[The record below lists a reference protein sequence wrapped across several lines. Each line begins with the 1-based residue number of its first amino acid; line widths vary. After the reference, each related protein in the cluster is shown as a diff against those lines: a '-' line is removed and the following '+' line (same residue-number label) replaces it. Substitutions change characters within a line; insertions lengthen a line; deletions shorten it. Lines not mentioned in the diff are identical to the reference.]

1 MMVLLD
7 KLFLLCR
14 SERNEEKRHISA
26 CMLTSSS
33 STAKALPIIP
43 YLPFQDR
50 IFFFFNHLSLLLV
63 ILLFD
68 RNNDLGA
75 RVL

>member
-7 KLFLLCR
+7 KLFLLYR
-14 SERNEEKRHISA
+14 SERNEKKRHISA

-33 STAKALPIIP
+33 SKALPVIP